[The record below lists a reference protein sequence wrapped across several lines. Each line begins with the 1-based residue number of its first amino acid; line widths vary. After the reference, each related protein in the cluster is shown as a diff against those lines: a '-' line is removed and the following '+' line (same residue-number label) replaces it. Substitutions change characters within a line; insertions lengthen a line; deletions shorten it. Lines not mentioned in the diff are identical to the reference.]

1 VWSGGVLSQAH
12 DHAFR
17 ISQYAVLIEAP
28 VASFVV
34 DYVSVFVQPGY
45 VVAIEVYD
53 SSIFQ
58 NSIPGGTILIP
69 DNIDLF
75 FLGLSCRF

>member
-1 VWSGGVLSQAH
+1 MWSRGVLSQAH
-12 DHAFR
+12 DHSFR

-28 VASFVV
+28 MASLIV
-34 DYVSVFVQPGY
+34 DNVSVFVQPSY
-45 VVAIEVYD
+45 VMAVEVYD